1 MANHKSAKKRAKQSI
16 VKRANNKAKTS
27 KVKSVVKKLR
37 EFIASNNKAEAIKML
52 PQVQSLIA
60 KLAKSSAANK
70 SAAARK
76 TSRLTKQIQRL

>member
-1 MANHKSAKKRAKQSI
+1 MANHKSAKKRAKQAI
-16 VKRANNKAKTS
+16 VKRATNKAKTS
-27 KVKSVVKKLR
+27 KVKSAVKKLR
-37 EFIASNNKAEAIKML
+37 EFIASSNKTEAIKML

-70 SAAARK
+70 SASARK